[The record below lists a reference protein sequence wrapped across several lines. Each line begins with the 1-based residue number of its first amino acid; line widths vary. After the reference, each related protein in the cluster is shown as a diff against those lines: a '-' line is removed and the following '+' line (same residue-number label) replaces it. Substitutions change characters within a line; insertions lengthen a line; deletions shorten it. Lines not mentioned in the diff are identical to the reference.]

1 MIVFKKLRWKNML
14 STGNIFT
21 EITLNKHNTT
31 LIIGENGAGKSSLL
45 DALTFALFGKPFR
58 DVNKPQLVNTITK
71 KHMIA
76 EIEFSIGSTEY
87 MVRRGMKPS
96 VFEVYKDGNLL
107 NQEAESR
114 DYQALLERQILKLN
128 YKSFCQVVV
137 LGSATYTPFMKL
149 ASQKRREIVED
160 LLDLQIFTTMN
171 LLLKERISENNEQL
185 TSLQSDYKLA
195 EERIRLTKQHLMQLE
210 ETRDALITEK
220 HEKIKEIKQQIDQ
233 YSEEYESYAIRLFD
247 LRNQIRDHDK
257 LRKRSDKL
265 KTLSHQIEAKL
276 GILNKEVDFF
286 NSHDTCPTCRQAI
299 GEQFRTDAITEK
311 AHEIDEVNGGLI
323 KLGEEIDKVSKSL
336 NDISK
341 IIDSITEAELERHR
355 IQTQIDSLHAYQ
367 HAIEE
372 EINKIST
379 MGEVTTNVSL
389 DLAETM
395 LADVEQSLAGA
406 KDVRQ
411 LYQVAAALLKDSGI
425 KARIIRQYV
434 PIINKLINKYLSA
447 MDFFVRFELDEEFN
461 ETIKSRHRDD
471 FTYGSFSEGEKQRIN
486 LAILFAWRAVA
497 KLRNSVAT
505 NIMIMDEV
513 FDSSMDS
520 VGADALIDIIHG
532 VSPDTNIFVISHK
545 EQMIDKF
552 DQVIRFVKRSS
563 FSAIETPKL
572 CIL

>member
-1 MIVFKKLRWKNML
+1 ML

-71 KHMIA
+71 KHMVV
-76 EIEFSIGSTEY
+76 EIEFSIGSVDY
-87 MVRRGMKPS
+87 LVRRGMKPS
-96 VFEVYKDGNLL
+96 LFEVYKDGNLL

-149 ASQKRREIVED
+149 VSQKRREIVED

-171 LLLKERISENNEQL
+171 VLLKERISDNNEQL
-185 TSLQSDYKLA
+185 NVLQGELKLA
-195 EERIRLTKQHLMQLE
+195 EERIRLTKQHLTQLA
-210 ETRDALITEK
+210 ETRDALIAEK
-220 HEKIKEIKQQIDQ
+220 QTKIREIKQQIQ
-233 YSEEYESYAIRLFD
+233 TYNEEYESYAIKLFE
-247 LRNQIRDHDK
+247 LRNQIQDHDK
-257 LRKRSDKL
+257 LRKRADKL
-265 KTLSHQIEAKL
+265 KSLSHQIEAKL
-276 GILNKEVDFF
+276 GILNKDIEFF
-286 NSHDTCPTCRQAI
+286 NTHDTCPTCRQSI
-299 GEQFRTDAITEK
+299 EEQFRVNTIAEK
-311 AHEIDEVNGGLI
+311 AQEIDEVNVGFV
-323 KLGEEIDKVSKSL
+323 KLSEEIDKVSKSI
-336 NDISK
+336 NNISK
-341 IIDSITEAELERHR
+341 IIESITEIELERHR
-355 IQTQIDSLHAYQ
+355 IQTQITSLQQYCTE
-367 HAIEE
+367 IEE
-372 EINKIST
+372 EISKFNTI
-379 MGEVTTNVSL
+379 GEQTDSVSIE
-389 DLAETM
+389 LAENK
-395 LADVEQSLAGA
+395 LQEVEQEIMEA
-406 KDVRQ
+406 KDIRQ

-505 NIMIMDEV
+505 NLMIMDEV
-513 FDSSMDS
+513 FDSSMDG

-552 DQVIRFVKRSS
+552 DQCIKFVKKSN
-563 FSAIETPKL
+563 FSTIKGAV
-572 CIL
+572 

>member
-1 MIVFKKLRWKNML
+1 ML
-14 STGNIFT
+14 STGNLFT

-71 KHMIA
+71 KHMVV

-87 MVRRGMKPS
+87 LVRRGMKPS

-171 LLLKERISENNEQL
+171 LLLKERIAENNEQL
-185 TSLQSDYKLA
+185 NTLQGELKLA
-195 EERIRLTKQHLMQLE
+195 EERIRLTKQHLTQMA
-210 ETRDALITEK
+210 ETRDALVAEK
-220 HEKIKEIKQQIDQ
+220 QQKIKEIKQQIEQ
-233 YSEEYESYAIRLFD
+233 YSEKYESYAIQLFE

-257 LRKRSDKL
+257 LRKRADKL
-265 KTLSHQIEAKL
+265 KTLSYQIEAKL
-276 GILNKEVDFF
+276 SILNKDVDFF
-286 NSHDTCPTCRQAI
+286 NTHDTCPTCRQSI
-299 GEQFRTDAITEK
+299 GETFRAEMVSEK
-311 AHEIDEVNGGLI
+311 ATEIDEVNAGLI
-323 KLGEEIDKVSKSL
+323 KLGDEVDRVSKLL

-341 IIDSITEAELERHR
+341 IIESITDIELERHR
-355 IQTQIDSLHAYQ
+355 IQTQISSLEIYIGE
-367 HAIEE
+367 IEQ
-372 EINKIST
+372 EISKFNVL
-379 MGEVTTNVSL
+379 GEQTDAVSL
-389 DLAETM
+389 ELAESLLT
-395 LADVEQSLAGA
+395 DVENELVSA
-406 KDVRQ
+406 KDTRQ

-434 PIINKLINKYLSA
+434 PIINELINKYLSA

-505 NIMIMDEV
+505 NLMIMDEV
-513 FDSSMDS
+513 FDSSMDG

-545 EQMIDKF
+545 EQMIDRF
-552 DQVIRFVKRSS
+552 DQVVRFVKKSN
-563 FSAIETPKL
+563 FSTIKGAA
-572 CIL
+572 